1 MDTPAPSMASAS
13 IPQAGRTPA
22 GAIVHDEKIALPPII
37 QGGMGAGVS
46 WWYLANAVSRAGQ
59 LGVVSGTALDLILAR
74 RLQDGDP
81 EGHCRRAME
90 HFPFPEMSR
99 RILDKYFI
107 SGGRKPGQPYK
118 GVLMHSLKAPRPAQE
133 LCIVSNFVEVF
144 LAKEGH
150 DGPVGI
156 NYLEKIQL
164 PHLPSMYGAMLAGV
178 TAVLMGAGIPKDV
191 PGVLDAYV
199 NHQPAE
205 YKLNVTGAA
214 AGDDMKMRF
223 DPREFMECELPPLP
237 RPWFLPIIASNTLAV
252 TLMKKSNGKIHGF
265 IIEGPTAGG
274 HNAPPRGKLT
284 LTDDGQPIYGE
295 RDVVDLEEIAK
306 LGLPFWVAGSAARPE
321 KLREV
326 LAIGGTGIQVGTAF
340 AFCEESG
347 MTAEYKDRLIR
358 KAMERRAVIFTDAV
372 ASPTG
377 FPFKVALL
385 ENTISEKEI
394 YLQRKRVCDLG
405 YLRESYKKEDGTVGY
420 RCASEPVEHYVQ
432 KGGTA
437 EGTEGKKCL
446 CNSLMANIGMPQVT
460 KDGTEELPLI
470 TCGDDLLEL
479 DRFLPPGKPTYA
491 AVDVINQLLEGI
503 EHSAVNRRP
512 VGVTIG
518 TWDSENL

>member
-1 MDTPAPSMASAS
+1 M
-13 IPQAGRTPA
+13 
-22 GAIVHDEKIALPPII
+22 GAVMHDERIKLPPII

-46 WWYLANAVSRAGQ
+46 WWHLANVVSRLGQ

-81 EGHCRRAME
+81 GGHCRRAME
-90 HFPFPEMSR
+90 QFPFPEMTR
-99 RILDKYFI
+99 RILEKYFND
-107 SGGRKPGQPYK
+107 GGRKPGQPYK
-118 GVLMHSLKAPRPAQE
+118 SVPMHALKSPRLAQE

-191 PGVLDAYV
+191 PGILDAYV

-205 YKLNVTGAA
+205 YKLNVTGAQP
-214 AGDDMKMRF
+214 GDDTKMRF
-223 DPREFMECELPPLP
+223 DPREFMERDLPPLP
-237 RPWFLPIIASNTLAV
+237 RPYFLPIIASNTLAV
-252 TLMKKSNGKIHGF
+252 TLMKKSNGRIHGF

-274 HNAPPRGKLT
+274 HNAPPRGQLK

-306 LGLPFWVAGSAARPE
+306 LGLPFWVAGSAARAE

-326 LAIGGTGIQVGTAF
+326 LAVGGTGIQVGTAF

-347 MTAEYKDRLIR
+347 IQPEYRRRLIQ
-358 KAMERRAVIFTDAV
+358 RAIEGRASIFTDAI

-385 ENTISEKEI
+385 ENTISEKDV

-405 YLRESYKKEDGTVGY
+405 YLRESYRKENGMVGY
-420 RCASEPVEHYVQ
+420 RCASEPVDHYVD
-432 KGGTA
+432 KGGTE
-437 EGTEGKKCL
+437 EGTVGKKCL

-470 TCGDDLLEL
+470 TCGDDLLEI
-479 DRFLPPGKPTYA
+479 DRFLPPGKTTYTA
-491 AVDVINQLLEGI
+491 ADVIRQLLEG
-503 EHSAVNRRP
+503 VNAPAREP